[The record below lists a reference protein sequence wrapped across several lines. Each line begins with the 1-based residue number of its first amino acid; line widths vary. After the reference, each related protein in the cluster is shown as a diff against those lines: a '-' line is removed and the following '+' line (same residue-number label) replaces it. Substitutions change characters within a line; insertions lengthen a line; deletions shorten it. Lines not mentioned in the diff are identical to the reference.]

1 MTKYNINFKKL
12 EESNINGFYFNEAP
26 WFITQYF
33 ESEKQY
39 NYPPK
44 PYINEGIED
53 HIVQII
59 FLIKEYFTNKK
70 KGFMGWNDFS
80 KDKLLKLFDN
90 DKYIYINNFENGDL
104 FVNEFPE
111 KITYFLN
118 NYCYVINNDN
128 S

>member
-1 MTKYNINFKKL
+1 
-12 EESNINGFYFNEAP
+12 
-26 WFITQYF
+26 
-33 ESEKQY
+33 
-39 NYPPK
+39 
-44 PYINEGIED
+44 
-53 HIVQII
+53 
-59 FLIKEYFTNKK
+59 
-70 KGFMGWNDFS
+70 MGWNDFS